1 MQLPCIFAHFHI
13 LLHTYACHAAN
24 KFVWASIDVTYTGD
38 STVHVHVCKHTK
50 LENGALCNGQELGS
64 TVNSF
69 INLDE
74 FETIKTLSGRRVLCC
89 DEHQFRAKMTVS
101 TQTVFEI
108 PSLKTVLY
116 RTVLRL

>member
-1 MQLPCIFAHFHI
+1 MLQINLYGQVLTLCTLAIR
-13 LLHTYACHAAN
+13 L
-24 KFVWASIDVTYTGD
+24 YT
-38 STVHVHVCKHTK
+38 VHVCKHTE

-74 FETIKTLSGRRVLCC
+74 FETIKTLSGRRVLCG
-89 DEHQFRAKMTVS
+89 DEHQFRAKTMVS
-101 TQTVFEI
+101 TQSVFEI

-116 RTVLRL
+116 CTVLCLAVFHEAFGQLYDSC